1 MNNEHLHSL
10 QTNLKIVNLKSS
22 FLWPM
27 WIKSFRKNLF
37 FKKERKKSN
46 SKACLQLSST
56 SSTRKIII
64 CLKAKRAKS
73 FVLLINTIR
82 LIVQPHNALTVITL
96 PHFGCK
102 KVKYSVFLFLNQHI
116 WTHHLKP
123 ARGQEVASPWKKP
136 HKWGSCWLAEDLHDS
151 GAILPTQGPLTL
163 RVLVVFG
170 QSQLLTWQQLAEVP
184 HLQPN
189 GESWKSGR
197 VNPLPP
203 LSFPHST
210 SYRTTAME
218 IKGASVLNCIM
229 LKLTFISS
237 THTSLQSELPSIC
250 LHV

>member
-27 WIKSFRKNLF
+27 WIKSFRKKLF

-102 KVKYSVFLFLNQHI
+102 KVKSSVFLFLNQHI

-151 GAILPTQGPLTL
+151 GAILPTQGPLG
-163 RVLVVFG
+163 VSGFWAVPAPD
-170 QSQLLTWQQLAEVP
+170 LAAAGRSSSSSTKWRKLEI
-184 HLQPN
+184 
-189 GESWKSGR
+189 WKSKSAPT
-197 VNPLPP
+197 PL
-203 LSFPHST
+203 LSSQHQ
-210 SYRTTAME
+210 
-218 IKGASVLNCIM
+218 
-229 LKLTFISS
+229 
-237 THTSLQSELPSIC
+237 LQNYC
-250 LHV
+250 YGN